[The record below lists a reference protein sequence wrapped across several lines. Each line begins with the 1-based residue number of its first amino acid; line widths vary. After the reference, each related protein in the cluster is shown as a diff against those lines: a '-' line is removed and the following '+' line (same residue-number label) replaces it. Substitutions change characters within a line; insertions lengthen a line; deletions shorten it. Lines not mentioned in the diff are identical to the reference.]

1 MTSQEMLQA
10 WIKGKTYQEIGDICG
25 ISRQAVYLRIKT
37 LSKGKMSKIVYKGV
51 YDYFANNDNMNFS
64 KFASQVNDNGQ
75 IIEYGSLKRFL
86 CGEITRV
93 PLSVIMKICE
103 IISKPI
109 EEVFKRRIVQTD
121 T

>member
-1 MTSQEMLQA
+1 
-10 WIKGKTYQEIGDICG
+10 
-25 ISRQAVYLRIKT
+25 
-37 LSKGKMSKIVYKGV
+37 MSKIVYKGI

-86 CGEITRV
+86 RGEITRV
-93 PLSVIMKICE
+93 PLNVIMKICE
-103 IISKPI
+103 IVAKPI
-109 EEVFKRRIVQTD
+109 EEVFRRRTIQTD